1 MQELI
6 KSKERD
12 KEREQMRK
20 TEDEIIYEKDIASVT
35 YRWERLS

>member
-1 MQELI
+1 MKELI

-20 TEDEIIYEKDIASVT
+20 TEDDIINEKDIASFT
-35 YRWERLS
+35 YSWERVS